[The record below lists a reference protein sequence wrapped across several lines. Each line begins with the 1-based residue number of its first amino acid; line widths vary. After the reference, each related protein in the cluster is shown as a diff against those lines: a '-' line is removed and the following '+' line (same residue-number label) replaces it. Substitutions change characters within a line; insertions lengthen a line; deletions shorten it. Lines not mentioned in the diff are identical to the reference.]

1 MMSRLR
7 ALEHALV
14 RERVELGVQAAVD
27 DLVAR
32 WERAGD
38 QRSTPP
44 VARSSDYSRV
54 ATNAISSHR
63 SIGEPIEFIRSLA
76 LDLLPLPTG
85 PRALDYLNGCRRRNT
100 APNPRTLVAML
111 LPWRE
116 PPSSF
121 RYPHAL
127 SNVRSPSTGSG

>member
-1 MMSRLR
+1 MMSQLR

-14 RERVELGVQAAVD
+14 RERVELGVQAAVE
-27 DLVAR
+27 DLLVR
-32 WERAGD
+32 WERARD
-38 QRSTPP
+38 ERSAPP
-44 VARSSDYSRV
+44 VARSSDQSTPTCRGIS
-54 ATNAISSHR
+54 AISSDR
-63 SIGEPIEFIRSLA
+63 SIGDPIEFIRGLA

-85 PRALDYLNGCRRRNT
+85 PRALDYLDGCRLRNT

-121 RYPHAL
+121 RYPHSL
-127 SNVRSPSTGSG
+127 